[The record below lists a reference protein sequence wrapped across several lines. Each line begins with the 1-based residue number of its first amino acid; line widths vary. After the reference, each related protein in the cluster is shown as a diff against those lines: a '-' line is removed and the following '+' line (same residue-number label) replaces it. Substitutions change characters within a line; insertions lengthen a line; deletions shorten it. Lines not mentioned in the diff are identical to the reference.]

1 MESCRNILLGFTY
14 VEAKS
19 QLAELAKSQPQE
31 LPIQEVI
38 AYVLNRLPAMYA
50 ATELAFTRQQQDC
63 LAMELE
69 IRATVRQGI
78 RAVSERQDRP
88 TEPIPEIELESP
100 ARALLKLQ
108 TLLEWDNLT
117 WADVPIALETA
128 LEETFARFASDT
140 TRLQR
145 PRRSNPPPEQRKTWE
160 LYRLDAQLPLVHALH
175 RLVVRIGQKRA
186 VSIPP
191 DELYALRL
199 EDIVAIALN
208 RLPPLYATTAEGL
221 KFLRHQAKL
230 TIGSEVSAIMGEA
243 IQEARRA
250 IFVHQPPLIFYRLRQ
265 EREQALQAVSTLLFD
280 QEIRWQNVTSVAA
293 TFLYRAQRG
302 AVCWRRSKAFF

>member
-14 VEAKS
+14 VEAQN

-38 AYVLNRLPAMYA
+38 AYVLNRLPAMFA
-50 ATELAFTRQQQDC
+50 ATELEHTRQQQDC

-69 IRATVRQGI
+69 IRATVRQAI
-78 RAVSERQDRP
+78 RAVSEHQGRP
-88 TEPIPEIELESP
+88 AEPLPEVELESP
-100 ARALLKLQ
+100 ARTLVKLQ
-108 TLLEWDNLT
+108 NLLEWENLV

-128 LEETFARFASDT
+128 LEETFARHVADV

-145 PRRSNPPPEQRKTWE
+145 PRRSNPPPEQRKMWD

-175 RLVVRIGQKRA
+175 RLVVRMGQKRA
-186 VSIPP
+186 TTIPP

-208 RLPPLYATTAEGL
+208 RLPPLYATTADGL
-221 KFLRHQAKL
+221 SFLRHQAKL
-230 TIGSEVSAIMGEA
+230 TIGSEVSTIMGEA
-243 IQEARRA
+243 IQESRRA
-250 IFVHQPPLIFYRLRQ
+250 IFVHQPPLMFHRLRQ
-265 EREQALQAVSTLLFD
+265 EREQALQAVSSLLFD
-280 QEIRWQNVTSVAA
+280 QDIRWQNVTTVAA

-302 AVCWRRSKAFF
+302 AVCWRRSKAFL